1 MVDPTA
7 EPLDNPTSRLLTA
20 SSNHGPKATTAEPEN
35 RTSNGR
41 KKSRLP
47 PKQHSP
53 AQLKRKKPGINK
65 NLKLQQQLEAEKNKP
80 KMNGLNDK
88 LSNPCTTNIP
98 LHYPRYVDACIATHV
113 DARTM
118 IMWTNFHFHS
128 LCTRTQ
134 RLVTYLAKPA
144 IANLTAVT
152 AKAPVPARLSVKSN
166 SLSFSLHVA
175 HPPDLKFA

>member
-1 MVDPTA
+1 MVDPTFVPISQPNSMTTYG
-7 EPLDNPTSRLLTA
+7 ETFTQPSVNLTRRLSAA

-88 LSNPCTTNIP
+88 LSNPCTTDIIP
-98 LHYPRYVDACIATHV
+98 ATWMP
-113 DARTM
+113 ALLR
-118 IMWTNFHFHS
+118 MWMPAPL
-128 LCTRTQ
+128 LCG
-134 RLVTYLAKPA
+134 
-144 IANLTAVT
+144 
-152 AKAPVPARLSVKSN
+152 
-166 SLSFSLHVA
+166 
-175 HPPDLKFA
+175 